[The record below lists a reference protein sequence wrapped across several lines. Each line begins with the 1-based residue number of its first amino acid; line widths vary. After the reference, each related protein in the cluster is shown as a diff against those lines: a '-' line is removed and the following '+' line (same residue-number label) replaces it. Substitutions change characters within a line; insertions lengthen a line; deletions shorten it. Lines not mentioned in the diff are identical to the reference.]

1 MNISGANG
9 MIPAF
14 SEGIDHANRLCTG
27 VNK

>member
-1 MNISGANG
+1 MNISGTDG

-14 SEGIDHANRLCTG
+14 SEGIYHADWLCTR

>member
-1 MNISGANG
+1 MIIYRSDG

-14 SEGIDHANRLCTG
+14 CRKKTHADWLCTR